1 MPTTTADTKAQ
12 KIQEKT
18 VKADLE
24 ARQQG
29 AEMEDAGA
37 RPQPG
42 RAGIPSSP
50 SGKAETRL
58 FQVAPGNKVWLTK
71 KKLKHEAFSG
81 ARPPESLSRFPFT
94 CEHGNEIGAR
104 FGGSDLA
111 CRAHCVIRA
120 ALVRCGWDIVA
131 RIVVDQLA

>member
-42 RAGIPSSP
+42 RAGVPPSP

-58 FQVAPGNKVWLTK
+58 FQVAPGNKVWLTQADAEK
-71 KKLKHEAFSG
+71 RGFFWRETA
-81 ARPPESLSRFPFT
+81 
-94 CEHGNEIGAR
+94 
-104 FGGSDLA
+104 
-111 CRAHCVIRA
+111 
-120 ALVRCGWDIVA
+120 
-131 RIVVDQLA
+131 